1 MPLLAYDCGSTA
13 LGETRVGVVSVDMA
27 LEGTAAS
34 IVMRG
39 RME

>member
-1 MPLLAYDCGSTA
+1 MTYDCGSTA
-13 LGETRVGVVSVDMA
+13 LGETSAGVVSVDMA
-27 LEGTAAS
+27 LEGTVAS